1 MAGRT
6 TSHDVVIVG
15 GRCAGTA
22 TARLLAAR
30 GLDVVVVERGDLLGD
45 PLSTHGLARGGVVQL
60 ARWGLLDEVLASGA
74 PPCRAVTLG
83 IEGREVRRPLKD
95 RAGVDLL
102 VAPRRTHLD
111 RILAEA
117 AVAAGAEVRTC
128 TTVRGLVRDPDCR
141 VTGVVARNEAR
152 EDVILRA
159 RYVVGADGLR
169 SSTAGMFGAGIQQAF
184 ISDVATF
191 YTYVDQVPWTGYE
204 LHVGPRS
211 YAGVFPTH
219 DGQAAVWLC
228 RPAELAAGVRHAG
241 ARRTDALLE
250 AIAETAPALGE
261 RLRAGRAVS
270 RTRGIVAPPN
280 YVRQAYGDGWALVG
294 DAGYH
299 RDPMTGHG
307 ITDAFRD
314 AELLADALHSALA
327 DPTAEQA
334 ALVEFQE
341 RRDEALADVFE
352 LTRELTCFPDTPR
365 FVELQ
370 IELSEALDR
379 EAQLLAS
386 LPATRAGAVLT
397 A

>member
-1 MAGRT
+1 
-6 TSHDVVIVG
+6 
-15 GRCAGTA
+15 
-22 TARLLAAR
+22 
-30 GLDVVVVERGDLLGD
+30 
-45 PLSTHGLARGGVVQL
+45 
-60 ARWGLLDEVLASGA
+60 
-74 PPCRAVTLG
+74 
-83 IEGREVRRPLKD
+83 LKD

-111 RILAEA
+111 GILARA
-117 AVAAGAEVRTC
+117 ATAAGACVRTH
-128 TTVRGLVRDPDCR
+128 TTVRGLVRDTDHR
-141 VTGVVARNEAR
+141 VTGVVARTADGD
-152 EDVILRA
+152 DVTYRA

-169 SSTAGMFGAGIQQAF
+169 SSTASMFGAEVQQCF
-184 ISDVATF
+184 TGDVSTF

-204 LHVGPRS
+204 LHVGRRS

-228 RPAELAAGVRHAG
+228 QPTELAAEVRQAG
-241 ARRTDALLE
+241 SRRTDALLR
-250 AIAETAPALGE
+250 AIADTAPALGE
-261 RLRAGRAVS
+261 RLRAGRVVA
-270 RTRGIVAPPN
+270 RTRGIVSPPN
-280 YVRQAYGDGWALVG
+280 YVRHAFGDGWALVG

-314 AELLADALHSALA
+314 AELLAEALHTALLDPVHEADAL
-327 DPTAEQA
+327 AEYQD
-334 ALVEFQE
+334 
-341 RRDEALADVFE
+341 RRDDALTEVFA
-352 LTRELTCFPDTPR
+352 LTLALSRFPDTTR

-386 LPATRAGAVLT
+386 LPAPPAGAVLT